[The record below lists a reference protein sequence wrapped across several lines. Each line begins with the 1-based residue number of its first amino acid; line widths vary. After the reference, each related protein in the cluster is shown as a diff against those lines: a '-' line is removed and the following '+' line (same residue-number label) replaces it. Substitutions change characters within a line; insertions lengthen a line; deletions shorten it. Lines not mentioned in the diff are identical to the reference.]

1 MCGRYIIL
9 SGRKIFATTELLE
22 KLERDKIPYLDVPR
36 YNVSPASKAP
46 IVVNRKDGPQ
56 VLEATWWLIPRWS
69 KTGKPDMQFPA
80 FNARSESIDTSKLF
94 APCFKSHRCLVP
106 ADGFYEWKKI
116 SAKEKHPMCIRLKD
130 ERPMFFGGVYSIWK
144 DQEEKEH
151 PSFSI
156 ITTEPN
162 KLMSEIHT
170 RMPVIMPE
178 KHFEQWLDPENI
190 DLPAMKK
197 LLVPYPDNE
206 MTAYRVSNFVSNA
219 RNQGEECM
227 LPLKG

>member
-1 MCGRYIIL
+1 M
-9 SGRKIFATTELLE
+9 SGRKIFATTELLQ
-22 KLERDKIPYLDVPR
+22 KLERDKTPYLDVPR

-46 IVVNRKDGPQ
+46 IVVSRKDGLQ
-56 VLEATWWLIPRWS
+56 VLEATWWLIPHWS
-69 KTGKPDMQFPA
+69 KTGKPEMKFPA

-94 APCFKSHRCLVP
+94 APCFKAHRCLVP

-116 SAKEKHPMCIRLKD
+116 SAKEKHPMCIRMKD
-130 ERPMFFGGVYSIWK
+130 EHPMFFGGVYSIWR
-144 DQEEKEH
+144 DAEEKEN

-156 ITTEPN
+156 ITTTPN

-178 KHFEQWLDPENI
+178 KHFEQWLDPNFDNMEA
-190 DLPAMKK
+190 LKK
-197 LLVPYPDNE
+197 LLIPYPDKE
-206 MTAYRVSNFVSNA
+206 MTAYRVSTYVSNA

-227 LPLKG
+227 LPLKD

>member
-1 MCGRYIIL
+1 M
-9 SGRKIFATTELLE
+9 SGRKVFATTELLK

-36 YNVSPASKAP
+36 YNVSPASKDP
-46 IVVNRKDGPQ
+46 IVVNRKDGLQ
-56 VLEATWWLIPRWS
+56 VIEATWWLIPHWS

-80 FNARSESIDTSKLF
+80 FIARSESIDTSKLF

-106 ADGFYEWKKI
+106 ADGFFEWKKI

-130 ERPMFFGGVYSIWK
+130 ERPKFFGGVYSIWK

-178 KHFEQWLDPENI
+178 KHFAQWLDPGFT
-190 DLPAMKK
+190 DLPALKK
-197 LLVPYPDNE
+197 LLVPYSGKE
-206 MTAYRVSNFVSNA
+206 MNAYRVSNYVSNA

-227 LPLKG
+227 EPLKA